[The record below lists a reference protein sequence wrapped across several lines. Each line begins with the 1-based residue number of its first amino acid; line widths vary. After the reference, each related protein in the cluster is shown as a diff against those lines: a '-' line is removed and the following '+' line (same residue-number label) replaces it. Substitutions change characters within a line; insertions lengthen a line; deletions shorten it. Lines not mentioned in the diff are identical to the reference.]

1 MKKSRVRKTTNDT
14 IDAESIARYLM
25 IREEKETFVVPENL
39 REIITAYSIVTDK
52 IITLMRPTIELEHY
66 KDTYIEKREQIGLY
80 RGRVKGGGNFN
91 LLLNS
96 LEVHT

>member
-1 MKKSRVRKTTNDT
+1 
-14 IDAESIARYLM
+14 
-25 IREEKETFVVPENL
+25 
-39 REIITAYSIVTDK
+39 
-52 IITLMRPTIELEHY
+52 MRPTIELEHY